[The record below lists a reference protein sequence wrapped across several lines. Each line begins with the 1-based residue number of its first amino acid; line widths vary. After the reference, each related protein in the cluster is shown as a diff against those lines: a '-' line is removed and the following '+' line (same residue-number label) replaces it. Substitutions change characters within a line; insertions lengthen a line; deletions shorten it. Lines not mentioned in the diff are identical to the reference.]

1 MATSLFTP
9 LLHLLTYKL
18 PILPLHWCMGSDKF
32 TPFFSFVGPLL
43 DCPLHLVYGFHFR
56 FVQSATKFQVSLS
69 FSFFLVSNGG
79 PQSLIKLGKGQ
90 TLSTG
95 HVVTKMVVTWSA
107 ALTRRWLTGPAMA
120 FSDLVSVETE
130 SLFCVINNFYV

>member
-1 MATSLFTP
+1 M
-9 LLHLLTYKL
+9 
-18 PILPLHWCMGSDKF
+18 
-32 TPFFSFVGPLL
+32 
-43 DCPLHLVYGFHFR
+43 
-56 FVQSATKFQVSLS
+56 
-69 FSFFLVSNGG
+69 SNGG
-79 PQSLIKLGKGQ
+79 PQSFIKLGKGQ

-130 SLFCVINNFYV
+130 SLFYVMNNFFFEC